1 MKASVFNRLKGTKD
15 KADCWYGDSRV
26 RAVVESASNGDTGVV
41 RDALAEPDE
50 DWRALVARSVGNR
63 LSVETARR
71 MAEDRPDDPAGWLVL
86 GCALVAHGRRTR
98 GGATAANTSTG
109 KLLDFEEAMDD
120 ARRALTR
127 AAELAPAD
135 PTPWA
140 NILVTDYNGHGDI
153 PADLG
158 ELRRRSPFHTIGL
171 WVTADLLGQKWFGDD
186 GEARRLAD
194 VLLAEAPRGDESA
207 VVAAVAFREEWLYK
221 RWFEDD
227 YSASDAL
234 VQDETNQRWLTNA
247 LDHSLRAAEHRPTAV
262 TPIVRNEFAFAFH
275 IAGMREE
282 AGEQLALLDG
292 QVTESP
298 WTYLGR
304 PTRAFAKARRAAGV

>member
-1 MKASVFNRLKGTKD
+1 MSVFDRLRGTKGKVD
-15 KADCWYGDSRV
+15 YWLGDSRV
-26 RAVVESASNGDTGVV
+26 RAVVESASNGDTAVV

-50 DWRALVARSVGNR
+50 DWRAQVARSLGEH
-63 LSVETARR
+63 LTVERARR
-71 MAEDRPDDPAGWLVL
+71 MAEDSPDDPAGWLVL
-86 GCALVAHGRRTR
+86 GCTLVALGRRTR
-98 GGATAANTSTG
+98 GGATAARTATS
-109 KLLDFEEAMDD
+109 KLLDFEQAMSD
-120 ARRALTR
+120 ARQALTR
-127 AAELAPAD
+127 AAELAPDD

-140 NILVTDYNGHGDI
+140 YIMLTDYNGEGDI

-171 WVTADLLGQKWFGDD
+171 WVTADLLGEKWFGDA

-234 VQDETNQRWLTNA
+234 VRDETNQRWLTNA

-262 TPIVRNEFAFAFH
+262 TPLVRNEFAFAFH
-275 IAGMREE
+275 IAGMRKE

-304 PTRAFAKARRAAGV
+304 PARVFAKARRAAGV